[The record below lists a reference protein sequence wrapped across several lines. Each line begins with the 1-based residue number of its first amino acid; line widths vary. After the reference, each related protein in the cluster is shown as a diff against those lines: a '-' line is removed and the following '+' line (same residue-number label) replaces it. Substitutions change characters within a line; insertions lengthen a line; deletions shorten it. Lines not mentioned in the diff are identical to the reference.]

1 MNQTEVLDVLKRTGA
16 LEEGHFKLS
25 SGRHS
30 DTYVQKQMVF
40 QHPRLTASLG
50 EAVAERF
57 EGEQFKKGGHAFD
70 TVLSPAVGAIL
81 FGNAVAYAAGGRF
94 VYAERVDGAMT
105 LRRAQALDPG
115 ERVLIVEDVVTTGGS
130 AAEVLALARA
140 AHATVVGVSC
150 LVDRTTTQPPFRLHS
165 LVRIEARD
173 WAPEDCPLCAAGEPL
188 TSPGSRFLA
197 SGGA

>member
-16 LEEGHFKLS
+16 LMEGHFKLS

-57 EGEQFKKGGHAFD
+57 EKTDHAFD

-94 VYAERVDGAMT
+94 IYAERVDGAMT

-130 AAEVLALARA
+130 AAEVLQLARA
-140 AHATVVGVSC
+140 AKATVVGVAC
-150 LVDRTTTQPPFRLHS
+150 LVDRTTSQPPFRLHS

-173 WAPEDCPLCAAGEPL
+173 WAPDQCPLCAAGEPL

>member
-1 MNQTEVLDVLKRTGA
+1 MNQTEVLDVLKSTGA
-16 LEEGHFKLS
+16 LMQGHFKLS

-57 EGEQFKKGGHAFD
+57 EKAGHSFD
-70 TVLSPAVGAIL
+70 TVLSPALGAIL
-81 FGNAVAYAAGGRF
+81 FGNAVAHAAGARF
-94 VYAERVDGAMT
+94 VYAERMDGAMA
-105 LRRAQALDPG
+105 LRRAQTIDPG

-130 AAEVLALARA
+130 AAEVISLARA
-140 AHATVVGVSC
+140 ARASVVGVAC
-150 LVDRTTTQPPFRLHS
+150 LVDRTTSQPAFRLHS

-173 WAPEDCPLCAAGEPL
+173 WAPEDCPLCAAGDPL

>member
-16 LEEGHFKLS
+16 LMEGHFKLS

-57 EGEQFKKGGHAFD
+57 DKSGHTFD

-81 FGNAVAYAAGGRF
+81 FGNAVAYAAGARF
-94 VYAERVDGAMT
+94 VYAERADGAMT

-115 ERVLIVEDVVTTGGS
+115 ERVLVVEDVVTTGGS
-130 AAEVLALARA
+130 AAEVIELVKA
-140 AHATVVGVSC
+140 AHATLVGVAC
-150 LVDRTTTQPPFRLHS
+150 LVDRTTRQPPFRLHS

-173 WAPEDCPLCAAGEPL
+173 WAASDCPLCRAGEPL
-188 TSPGSRFLA
+188 TSPGSRFLV
-197 SGGA
+197 SGGS

>member
-16 LEEGHFKLS
+16 LMEGHFKLS

-57 EGEQFKKGGHAFD
+57 EKNGHAFD

-81 FGNAVAYAAGGRF
+81 FGNAVAYASGSRF
-94 VYAERVDGAMT
+94 IYAERAEGAMT
-105 LRRAQALDPG
+105 LRRAQELDPG

-130 AAEVLALARA
+130 AAEVIELVTHARG
-140 AHATVVGVSC
+140 TLVGVEC
-150 LVDRTTTQPPFRLHS
+150 LVDRTTSQLPFRLQS

-173 WAPEDCPLCAAGEPL
+173 WAPEDCPLCAAGQPL
-188 TSPGSRFLA
+188 LSPGSRFLA

>member
-16 LEEGHFKLS
+16 LMEGHFKLS

-57 EGEQFKKGGHAFD
+57 AKSGHEFD

-81 FGNAVAYAAGGRF
+81 FGNAVAYAAGARF
-94 VYAERVDGAMT
+94 VYAERADGAMT
-105 LRRAQALDPG
+105 LRRAQVLDPG
-115 ERVLIVEDVVTTGGS
+115 ERVLVVEDVVTTGGS
-130 AAEVLALARA
+130 AAEVIGLVKS
-140 AHATVVGVSC
+140 AHATLVGVAC
-150 LVDRTTTQPPFRLHS
+150 LVDRTPGSPPSASIRSSGSKRATGRQPIVPSAEPGNPSPRPAAGS
-165 LVRIEARD
+165 LPLE
-173 WAPEDCPLCAAGEPL
+173 APEGP
-188 TSPGSRFLA
+188 
-197 SGGA
+197 

>member
-1 MNQTEVLDVLKRTGA
+1 MNQTEVLDVLKRSGA
-16 LEEGHFKLS
+16 LMEGHFKLS

-57 EGEQFKKGGHAFD
+57 EKSGHTFD

-81 FGNAVAYAAGGRF
+81 FGNAVAYASGGRF
-94 VYAERVDGAMT
+94 IYAERVDGAMT
-105 LRRAQALDPG
+105 LRRAQALTPG

-130 AAEVLALARA
+130 AAEVIKLARA
-140 AHATVVGVSC
+140 AHATVVGVAC
-150 LVDRTTTQPPFRLHS
+150 LVDRTTSQPPFRLHS

-173 WAPEDCPLCAAGEPL
+173 WAPEDCPLCAAGDPL

>member
-1 MNQTEVLDVLKRTGA
+1 MNQAEVLDVLKRTGA
-16 LEEGHFKLS
+16 LMGGHFKLS

-57 EGEQFKKGGHAFD
+57 GRGGHAFD
-70 TVLSPAVGAIL
+70 TVLSPALGAIL
-81 FGNAVAYAAGGRF
+81 FGNAVAYAAGARF
-94 VYAERVDGAMT
+94 IYAERADGAMM
-105 LRRAQALDPG
+105 LRRAQTLDPG

-130 AAEVLALARA
+130 AAEVLDLVKN
-140 AHATVVGVSC
+140 AHGTLVGVAC
-150 LVDRTTTQPPFRLHS
+150 LADRTTAQLPFRLSS
-165 LVRIEARD
+165 LVRIEAHD
-173 WAPEDCPLCAAGEPL
+173 WAPSDCPLCAAGEPL

-197 SGGA
+197 TGGA

>member
-1 MNQTEVLDVLKRTGA
+1 VNQAEVLDVLKRTGA
-16 LEEGHFKLS
+16 LMEGHFKLS

-57 EGEQFKKGGHAFD
+57 EKSGHPYD

-81 FGNAVAYAAGGRF
+81 FGNAVAYASGGRF
-94 VYAERVDGAMT
+94 IYAERVDGAMA

-130 AAEVLALARA
+130 ASEVIELVNQAK
-140 AHATVVGVSC
+140 ATLVGVAC
-150 LVDRTTTQPPFRLHS
+150 LVDRTTSQLPFRLHS

-173 WAPEDCPLCAAGEPL
+173 WAAQNCPLCADGEAL

-197 SGGA
+197 SGSA

>member
-1 MNQTEVLDVLKRTGA
+1 VNQAEVLDVLKRTGA
-16 LEEGHFKLS
+16 LMHGHFKLS

-57 EGEQFKKGGHAFD
+57 DKADHSFD

-81 FGNAVAYAAGGRF
+81 FGNAVAYATGGRF
-94 VYAERVDGAMT
+94 IYAERVDGSMT
-105 LRRAQALDPG
+105 LRRAQALDAG

-130 AAEVLALARA
+130 AAEVVELVKSARA
-140 AHATVVGVSC
+140 TLVGVAC
-150 LVDRTTTQPPFRLHS
+150 LVDRTSTQPPFRLQS

-173 WAPEDCPLCAAGEPL
+173 WAPDECPLCATGEPF

-197 SGGA
+197 SGSA